1 MIQTWTKIYTKFTEN
16 NQKIELKFRGYCGS
30 TSFKD
35 ANGNRYDFDLTM
47 ELPQTF
53 IPVEFKDT

>member
-1 MIQTWTKIYTKFTEN
+1 MKIDSEFTKN
-16 NQKIELKFRGYCGS
+16 NHKIELKFRGYCGS

-35 ANGNRYDFDLTM
+35 ANGYRYDFDLTM

-53 IPVEFKDT
+53 IPVEFKDI